1 MTSVT
6 ETGAADARVVLF
18 VSDIHLSALRPEM
31 VAAFR
36 RFLERDAAD
45 AQALYILG
53 DLFDLWVGDDDPE
66 TVNTGAMDA
75 IAALGRRGVPV
86 HLMHGN
92 RDFLFGPDGAR
103 RANVTLIDD
112 PTRIELFGV
121 PTLLM
126 HGDLLCTDDRRY
138 LELRARYRRPWI
150 MSAFRTLPR
159 AVRAGIGR
167 RLRQKSE
174 QAKQLAPREIM
185 DANPEAVADVLR
197 ANGYPRLIH
206 GHTHRPARHEHLV
219 DGRVCERWVLAD
231 WYTRG
236 SYLRVTPG
244 GIESVAL
251 D

>member
-1 MTSVT
+1 M
-6 ETGAADARVVLF
+6 
-18 VSDIHLSALRPEM
+18 
-31 VAAFR
+31 
-36 RFLERDAAD
+36 
-45 AQALYILG
+45 
-53 DLFDLWVGDDDPE
+53 
-66 TVNTGAMDA
+66 
-75 IAALGRRGVPV
+75 
-86 HLMHGN
+86 
-92 RDFLFGPDGAR
+92 
-103 RANVTLIDD
+103 
-112 PTRIELFGV
+112 
-121 PTLLM
+121 
-126 HGDLLCTDDRRY
+126 
-138 LELRARYRRPWI
+138 
-150 MSAFRTLPR
+150 
-159 AVRAGIGR
+159 RAGIGR